1 MKMAS
6 RRVAGYKAKRTARK
20 TFRSVKRLPKRRLA
34 KIVANEKGKNKF
46 TAVRKSRPRRKRY

>member
-1 MKMAS
+1 MAS